1 MPDGDIVHEHLKRRY
16 YTSYKQLCEGK
27 LTGEE
32 LANGVVEAVWK
43 DMKQGKD
50 TLIDM
55 LKDVATQLQG
65 ILDRKEFSE
74 EINWQQEATML
85 DAKTR
90 VYANK
95 PLRDLAVK
103 ACKEEFLAIRNGVHP
118 ANSFI
123 ELLTGYMTN
132 VYEAKFVECVP
143 LTRIHHNE
151 VNDAFVGEQLEMMRP
166 FVKARLQEYV
176 KAIYKKETVYLPRQ
190 PRRKHVKMDYTIDSD
205 IPTLGA

>member
-1 MPDGDIVHEHLKRRY
+1 MPDGDIVHEHLERRY
-16 YTSYKQLCEGK
+16 HTSYKQLCEGK

-50 TLIDM
+50 TLIAM
-55 LKDVATQLQG
+55 LKGVAIQLQG
-65 ILDRKEFSE
+65 ILDRKFFED
-74 EINWQQEATML
+74 IDWQQEGAL
-85 DAKTR
+85 IDAKTH

-103 ACKEEFLAIRNGVHP
+103 ACKEEFWAIRNGVRP
-118 ANSFI
+118 TNCFI

-132 VYEAKFVECVP
+132 VYDAKFVERVP
-143 LTRIHHNE
+143 LAPTHHNDASE
-151 VNDAFVGEQLEMMRP
+151 AFVGEQLEMMRP

-176 KAIYKKETVYLPRQ
+176 KAIYEKETVYLPRQ
-190 PRRKHVKMDYTIDSD
+190 PRRKHVKVNYSVDSD